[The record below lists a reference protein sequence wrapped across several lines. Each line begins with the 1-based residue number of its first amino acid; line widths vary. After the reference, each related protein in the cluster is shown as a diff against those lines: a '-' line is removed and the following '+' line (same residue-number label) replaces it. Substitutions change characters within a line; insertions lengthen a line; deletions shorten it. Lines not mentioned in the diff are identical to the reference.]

1 MEGEGK
7 IMVTLRWGKKKMLW
21 VQCFLFLILKLSS
34 FYPPARAC
42 IAGAVK
48 SKAWSATSCLQILL
62 IGD

>member
-21 VQCFLFLILKLSS
+21 VQCFLFLILKLSTLQLEHALLVQLS
-34 FYPPARAC
+34 QKPGLPPHASKFYY
-42 IAGAVK
+42 
-48 SKAWSATSCLQILL
+48 L